1 LAKIAVELDRAL
13 ARRAATGGTACHPTC
28 RVLARGN
35 GWLVEDLICA
45 AGPQDPIFE
54 ERHSGIS
61 IAMVLAGTFQ
71 YRGSPYS
78 ANGGAIRNE
87 LMTPGSLLLGNA
99 RQNFEVGHQHAA
111 GDRCLSFQFAPE
123 YFERIASDAG
133 AKKTEREFRM
143 LRLPPLRELSSLIA
157 RARAGLEY
165 SADTPWEELS
175 VELAAATVRAER
187 GISSRT
193 ENAPPSAIARV
204 TRSVRAI
211 ERRPDSALGLG
222 GLAREAGLSPY
233 HFLRTFERLT
243 GITPHQYVRRARLRE
258 AAGRLI
264 ANGEKVLDI
273 AYDCG
278 FGDVSNFNHAFRSE
292 FGVSPRT
299 WKAQIAGR
307 GAFTS
312 AADSG
317 ATPAIELAI
326 AETPEE
332 DR

>member
-1 LAKIAVELDRAL
+1 LAKIAVELEQAL
-13 ARRAATGGTACHPTC
+13 ARRAATGAAACHPTC
-28 RVLARGN
+28 RVLARGD
-35 GWLVEDLICA
+35 GWVVDDLICA
-45 AGPQDPIFE
+45 SGPHDPIFD
-54 ERHSGIS
+54 ERHSGVS

-71 YRGSPYS
+71 YRGSP
-78 ANGGAIRNE
+78 NGAIRNE

-99 RQNFEVGHQHAA
+99 RQNFEVGHEHAA

-123 YFERIASDAG
+123 YFERIARDAG
-133 AKKTEREFRM
+133 ARKSEFGFQM

-165 SADTPWEELS
+165 SADTPWDELS
-175 VELAAATVRAER
+175 VELAAATVRLER
-187 GISSRT
+187 GISSRA
-193 ENAPPSAIARV
+193 ENPSSSTVARV

-211 ERRPDSALGLG
+211 ERRPDIALGLV

-299 WKAQIAGR
+299 WKAQIAGH

-312 AADSG
+312 AAAWGGTS
-317 ATPAIELAI
+317 AIKLAI
-326 AETPEE
+326 AETPKE

>member
-1 LAKIAVELDRAL
+1 LAKIAVELEQAL
-13 ARRAATGGTACHPTC
+13 ARRAATGAAACHPTC
-28 RVLARGN
+28 RVLAQGD
-35 GWLVEDLICA
+35 GWVVEDLICA
-45 AGPQDPIFE
+45 SGPHDPIFE
-54 ERHSGIS
+54 ERHSGVS

-71 YRGSPYS
+71 YRGSP
-78 ANGGAIRNE
+78 NGAIRNE

-99 RQNFEVGHQHAA
+99 GQNFEVGHEHAA
-111 GDRCLSFQFAPE
+111 GDRCLSFHFAPE

-133 AKKTEREFRM
+133 VKKSQRGFRT

-175 VELAAATVRAER
+175 VKLAAATVRAER

-193 ENAPPSAIARV
+193 DNSPPSAIARV

-211 ERRPDSALGLG
+211 ERRPDGSLGLG

-258 AAGRLI
+258 AAARL
-264 ANGEKVLDI
+264 AVECEKVLDI
-273 AYDCG
+273 AFDCG

-292 FGVSPRT
+292 FGVSPKKWRA
-299 WKAQIAGR
+299 K
-307 GAFTS
+307 S
-312 AADSG
+312 
-317 ATPAIELAI
+317 
-326 AETPEE
+326 
-332 DR
+332 